1 MWKSL
6 KRLIWIALLILLGV
20 QLGIHQAGKSQAA
33 TQAQAGQQSLPGIG
47 SGVTPSEGEG
57 WGQGLVRQVKGL
69 AHIRLPEDGSAATP
83 QESGPGINGNGYV
96 DDTQTRPE
104 SFLNRLGN
112 KLGEALRMLVSTVIG
127 WVAGFFS
134 SLLN

>member
-1 MWKSL
+1 MWRMF

-20 QLGIHQAGKSQAA
+20 QLGVHQAGKSQAA
-33 TQAQAGQQSLPGIG
+33 KAQAGQQTVQV
-47 SGVTPSEGEG
+47 SGAGGTSAGEEG

-69 AHIRLPEDGSAATP
+69 AHIALPEDAPAATP
-83 QESGPGINGNGYV
+83 QPNDRGGYA
-96 DDTQTRPE
+96 DDYADDGTPRPE

-112 KLGEALRMLVSTVIG
+112 KLGEALRMLASTVIG